1 MIDNEN
7 KENSAYWKSCKNKKP
22 KESSKAMIQSVNE
35 CKNEFHNELEEFG
48 SEQIKEEES
57 EAKQEY
63 IRKTRRDLKK
73 ISKSK

>member
-48 SEQIKEEES
+48 SE
-57 EAKQEY
+57 
-63 IRKTRRDLKK
+63 
-73 ISKSK
+73 